1 MARLERTRKF
11 WMVVLGLIAVGS
23 LTAAVAVANPGNAFF
38 HPLSLVTGTQN
49 DEIKLNSDRV
59 KLQTKGPA
67 DVRVQLITF
76 DAGGASGW
84 HHHPGFVIATVK
96 TGTVTFTRD
105 CKSTD
110 YGPGSVFVESGDSPG
125 QASSTNGA
133 TVYATFVAPHVD
145 ATAGGPV
152 FRIED
157 DPPSCP

>member
-1 MARLERTRKF
+1 MARLERARKF

-23 LTAAVAVANPGNAFF
+23 LTAAAAIANPGNVFF
-38 HPLSLVTGTQN
+38 HPLSLVTGTHT
-49 DEIKLNSDRV
+49 DEIQLNSDRV

-76 DAGGASGW
+76 DAGGLSGW
-84 HHHPGFVIATVK
+84 HHHPGLK

-110 YGPGSVFVESGDSPG
+110 YGPGSVFIESGDTPG
-125 QASSTNGA
+125 QASSTDGA

-145 ATAGGPV
+145 APAGPV

-157 DPPSCP
+157 NPPSCP

>member
-1 MARLERTRKF
+1 MARLERARKF

-23 LTAAVAVANPGNAFF
+23 LTAAVALANPGNAFF
-38 HPLSLVTGTQN
+38 HPVSLVTGTQT

-157 DPPSCP
+157 DPPTCP

>member
-1 MARLERTRKF
+1 MARLERARKF
-11 WMVVLGLIAVGS
+11 WMVVFGLIAVGS

-38 HPLSLVTGTQN
+38 HPQSLVTGTQT
-49 DEIKLNSDRV
+49 DEIRLNSDRV

-110 YGPGSVFVESGDSPG
+110 YGPGSVFVESGDTPG

-133 TVYATFVAPHVD
+133 TLYATFVAPHVD

>member
-1 MARLERTRKF
+1 MTVAVSAFPAPYARAPVNK
-11 WMVVLGLIAVGS
+11 WVVTLSVTFGTLMGAIDTS
-23 LTAAVAVANPGNAFF
+23 IVAVATPHLTGA
-38 HPLSLVTGTQN
+38 LGATVEEMTWVTT
-49 DEIKLNSDRV
+49 
-59 KLQTKGPA
+59 
-67 DVRVQLITF
+67 
-76 DAGGASGW
+76 
-84 HHHPGFVIATVK
+84 GFVIATVK

-157 DPPSCP
+157 NPPSCP